1 MAAIFRMGIIAEAVA
16 QLSGQRQSGR
26 VGRIDLLQAVV
37 VQHAEE
43 FLLRVKSITCVA
55 EPQFF
60 QHTDGTLV
68 IVVGAND
75 NAADA

>member
-1 MAAIFRMGIIAEAVA
+1 
-16 QLSGQRQSGR
+16 
-26 VGRIDLLQAVV
+26 LQAVV